1 MFLVI
6 LFKHAT
12 LTWIGAVSWP
22 CLHIWVTHSYLCA
35 QSHADVPSYVAAWG
49 ACNPKRHQ
57 VWLWLVS
64 AILPSTS
71 WNLTRLRGPDLMV
84 RYIMARLNCYVGP
97 PRSNPTGKIAMQQV
111 KFPWAMHR
119 RDIRGLKIG
128 LILVAGCN
136 FAKRL
141 KRNVA
146 MMLWGVQYNFPA
158 LTSVG
163 LNKCDNNR
171 SSRLPPIAWPCLLV
185 TCDYPVNT

>member
-1 MFLVI
+1 MQLLLGLVLLVDHVSTFEWHIRTYVHNHMLIFLRT
-6 LFKHAT
+6 LQLEALAT
-12 LTWIGAVSWP
+12 S
-22 CLHIWVTHSYLCA
+22 
-35 QSHADVPSYVAAWG
+35 
-49 ACNPKRHQ
+49 PKRHQ

-64 AILPSTS
+64 AILTSTS
-71 WNLTRLRGPDLMV
+71 WNLTRLRGPDLVV

-111 KFPWAMHR
+111 TLPRAMHR
-119 RDIRGLKIG
+119 RVIRGLKIG

-146 MMLWGVQYNFPA
+146 MMLWGVQYNFPV

-171 SSRLPPIAWPCLLV
+171 SSRLLPIAWPCLLF

>member
-1 MFLVI
+1 MWI

-22 CLHIWVTHSYLCA
+22 CLHVWLTHKHKRA
-35 QSHADVPSYVAAWG
+35 QSLLRTFQLEALAT
-49 ACNPKRHQ
+49 NLKRHQ
-57 VWLWLVS
+57 GWLWLVS
-64 AILPSTS
+64 AILTSTS
-71 WNLTRLRGPDLMV
+71 WNLTRLRGPDLVV

-111 KFPWAMHR
+111 NFPWAMHR
-119 RDIRGLKIG
+119 RVINDLKIG

-146 MMLWGVQYNFPA
+146 MMLWGAQCNFPV
-158 LTSVG
+158 LTSTVG

-171 SSRLPPIAWPCLLV
+171 SSRLLPIAWPCLLF

>member
-1 MFLVI
+1 MQLLLGLVLLADHVSTFEWHIRTYVHNHMLMFLCTLQLEALATPRDI
-6 LFKHAT
+6 KCGFGWSLQFCRQHREISLGCGDLTSWSDTLWHASIAT
-12 LTWIGAVSWP
+12 LG
-22 CLHIWVTHSYLCA
+22 LR
-35 QSHADVPSYVAAWG
+35 VPA
-49 ACNPKRHQ
+49 
-57 VWLWLVS
+57 
-64 AILPSTS
+64 
-71 WNLTRLRGPDLMV
+71 
-84 RYIMARLNCYVGP
+84 
-97 PRSNPTGKIAMQQV
+97 GKVAMQQV

-128 LILVAGCN
+128 FILVAGCN
-136 FAKRL
+136 SAKRL

-146 MMLWGVQYNFPA
+146 MMLRGAQCNFPA